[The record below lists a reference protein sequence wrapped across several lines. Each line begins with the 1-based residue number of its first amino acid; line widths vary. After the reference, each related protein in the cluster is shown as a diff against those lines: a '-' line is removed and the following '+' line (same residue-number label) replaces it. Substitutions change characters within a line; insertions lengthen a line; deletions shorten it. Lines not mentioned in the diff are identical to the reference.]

1 MLWCLKKLV
10 VARVRKGKL
19 GRDVFCGKSKT
30 LCLTNNGDRFITAPY
45 KPCQPQPPKLERQG
59 LNPTHIPIHSSDLAF
74 SPKIIF
80 LQPIQKTFSKKCNIF
95 WYFENTDIIW
105 SDARKIG
112 LLSRQNSPRS
122 HQTLLWDNDVGRL
135 FGGKWQKQHA
145 SMTCVEKWDSGDNS
159 SCLVWRALGKFWTAA
174 YYKSK
179 SGPLHIMRKTTCHSA
194 FYWQICYYV
203 YHQFIIMQLCIS
215 MLS

>member
-30 LCLTNNGDRFITAPY
+30 LCLTNTGDRFITAPY
-45 KPCQPQPPKLERQG
+45 KACQPQPPKLERQG

-74 SPKIIF
+74 SAKIIF
-80 LQPIQKTFSKKCNIF
+80 LQPIQKFSQRNAYMLNIL
-95 WYFENTDIIW
+95 WYFENTGIIW

-135 FGGKWQKQHA
+135 FLGEMTKATRFDDLCGEVRQWWQ
-145 SMTCVEKWDSGDNS
+145 
-159 SCLVWRALGKFWTAA
+159 
-174 YYKSK
+174 
-179 SGPLHIMRKTTCHSA
+179 
-194 FYWQICYYV
+194 
-203 YHQFIIMQLCIS
+203 
-215 MLS
+215 

>member
-1 MLWCLKKLV
+1 MFSVESRRHFVWQTPGTVSSLP
-10 VARVRKGKL
+10 
-19 GRDVFCGKSKT
+19 
-30 LCLTNNGDRFITAPY
+30 LTRPVS
-45 KPCQPQPPKLERQG
+45 
-59 LNPTHIPIHSSDLAF
+59 LNPKAWKAGIKSDPYSHTFIRLGIFTKNHLFTAHTKN
-74 SPKIIF
+74 SPKEMLICS
-80 LQPIQKTFSKKCNIF
+80 TFC
-95 WYFENTDIIW
+95 DIL
-105 SDARKIG
+105 KIPASYG
-112 LLSRQNSPRS
+112 VMQ
-122 HQTLLWDNDVGRL
+122 GRL
-135 FGGKWQKQHA
+135 GFYPGKIPPGAIKHFYGIMMLADFFWGKWQKQHA

-159 SCLVWRALGKFWTAA
+159 SCLVWQPLGKLWTAA